1 MFEAFRGAGHNATTW
16 SIGDISNWNTSRVT
30 RMDSMFRDAGINA
43 IALLDLSGW
52 NTSNVTVMDYMFNNC
67 AKLKTIYVSELW
79 NTNKV
84 TSSDSSN
91 MFTGCTALIG
101 GNGTAYNS
109 SYTDKTYARI
119 DTASTPGYLSAKP
132 YKLKTGLE
140 FNASIPET
148 TTSVV
153 FTDEVMPSSAT
164 AINLGVDE
172 YNPIAGWLDG
182 TTFKVSTQ
190 KPG

>member
-1 MFEAFRGAGHNATTW
+1 MWEAFRGAGYNAAAF
-16 SIGDISNWNTSRVT
+16 S
-30 RMDSMFRDAGINA
+30 
-43 IALLDLSGW
+43 LDLSGW
-52 NTSNVTVMDYMFNNC
+52 NTSKVTNMTYMYRDC
-67 AKLKTIYVSELW
+67 QSLKTIYVSDLW
-79 NTNKV
+79 STTKV
-84 TSSDSSN
+84 SSSDG
-91 MFTGCTALIG
+91 MFTGCTSLVG
-101 GNGTAYNS
+101 GSGTVYNS
-109 SYTDKTYARI
+109 SYTDKSYARI

-172 YNPIAGWLDG
+172 YNPIVGWLDG